1 LCVNVV
7 DVNVDVNV
15 DVVDVKYSVLFSD
28 VSAIARPVTD
38 ITPINGYLDYPES
51 LTSRV
56 VALTTTDND
65 LPEDEEKYSVI
76 LVSSRGGADID
87 SSSNSVAKLT
97 GIAQLLKVF
106 IVRSFCKID
115 RCL

>member
-1 LCVNVV
+1 
-7 DVNVDVNV
+7 
-15 DVVDVKYSVLFSD
+15 
-28 VSAIARPVTD
+28 
-38 ITPINGYLDYPES
+38 
-51 LTSRV
+51 
-56 VALTTTDND
+56 LTTTDND

-87 SSSNSVAKLT
+87 SSSNSIAKLT

-106 IVRSFCKID
+106 VFRSFCEID